1 MFYFESARHI
11 RTTSKNL
18 EDIRRKAILYL
29 QRMSQTNVIDISS
42 TQSGYVGNIYKT
54 PDLQYVW
61 SPAKG
66 KRLAYRNQTY
76 LGFQQSYL
84 NRDGSLAEET
94 DEVVAPVTTY
104 RP

>member
-18 EDIRRKAILYL
+18 EDIRRKGMIYL
-29 QRMSQTNVIDISS
+29 QRFDQTNVLDIHS
-42 TQSGYVGNIYKT
+42 TQQGYMGNIYKT
-54 PDLQYVW
+54 PDGEYVW

-66 KRLAYRNQTY
+66 KRLSYRNQTY
-76 LGFQQSYL
+76 IGFQQSYL
-84 NRDGSLAEET
+84 NKDGSLAEET
-94 DEVVAPVTTY
+94 EGVVSPINAY